1 MPFVIDASVSL
12 AWAFVEE
19 RNAYTRGIQMRLE
32 TDVAYAPSIWPLE
45 VANVLLI
52 AERRGR
58 ITQRDATQFAGML
71 LVAPIS
77 VIETT
82 PRQALNDVLSLA
94 RRSALT
100 VYDSSYLELALRLAL
115 PIATL
120 DDRLRAAAT
129 ALGVPILQPI
139 SETTDR

>member
-1 MPFVIDASVSL
+1 MPFVLDASVSL

-19 RNAYTRGIQMRLE
+19 RNEYTRGIQARLE

-58 ITQRDATQFAGML
+58 ITQVDTTQFAGML
-71 LVAPIS
+71 SLAPIT
-77 VIETT
+77 VIDTT
-82 PRQALNDVLSLA
+82 PRQALFEIFSLA
-94 RRSALT
+94 RSSGLT
-100 VYDSSYLELALRLAL
+100 VYDASYLELAVRLAL

-120 DDRLRAAAT
+120 DARLRAAAT
-129 ALGVPILQPI
+129 ALGVTIFLPAV
-139 SETTDR
+139 